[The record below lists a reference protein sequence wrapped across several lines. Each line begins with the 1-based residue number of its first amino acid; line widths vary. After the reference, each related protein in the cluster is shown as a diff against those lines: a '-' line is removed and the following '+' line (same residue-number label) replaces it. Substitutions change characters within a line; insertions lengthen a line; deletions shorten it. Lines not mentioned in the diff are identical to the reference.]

1 MGLGKSALGDLHIIC
16 IFLGICINSAY
27 NFKEIKVSLSCSYYI
42 SIQKQILTLV
52 LILFT
57 DSKLT
62 FWNQACLKNSNDCE
76 LEKCWKKNCRKKEKN
91 LHFFSNTVQ
100 IPKALAEPS
109 ITPET
114 KMLLL
119 SWKVCRKDCNK
130 SRQKYTYRSLQRDFN
145 KSFVR

>member
-62 FWNQACLKNSNDCE
+62 FWNQACLKNSNDRE
-76 LEKCWKKNCRKKEKN
+76 LESVEKKLQKKRKKLTLLFQYSTDSK
-91 LHFFSNTVQ
+91 STGGTVNH
-100 IPKALAEPS
+100 
-109 ITPET
+109 T
-114 KMLLL
+114 
-119 SWKVCRKDCNK
+119 
-130 SRQKYTYRSLQRDFN
+130 
-145 KSFVR
+145 